1 MLKERPEIISPENI
15 ELSSEKEPNKENES
29 RYSKNVEASLGRIL
43 GPETLNSGIKKEA
56 GEYITKE
63 QDETTLEFMRKLF
76 VDNKQTLKEEGFW
89 VENAGD
95 SFIVKACREK
105 LNWKDSL
112 ETDDKYKKYKDDFEH
127 FDYLGRNFNKEN
139 VPEDAKFLMVNKLY
153 KTISEKEKEM
163 GEKGKNVQAE
173 AEIKKLY
180 TLAENISNDISG
192 LNIRKE
198 AEKEVVLPNKEDF
211 VSSDIIE
218 SEEKKMREGMNEKN
232 EPVEKSTEDVLH
244 EYFGYEVKK
253 IDKGFWKNE
262 EMVISARDENG
273 DLKKIKSFEMGWWSS
288 KVKDKKKYEDFI
300 KGKLQEEIKK
310 EIEVFYGKEV
320 EKRSFNVE
328 KNIREKIKEISS
340 SPEKAIGGIEAYFE
354 KINQKD
360 IDKEK
365 EEIEKRKANLAK
377 KSKEAKKKE
386 SESNESWNNLS
397 RGAQKLVNGM
407 ELSEDFDESLE
418 DIRDVLEEAGYG
430 TVKEEELI
438 KDKWFQKSIVGRYGE
453 VFKNKDKDRKAWNG
467 WLTQFLLAII
477 NSFNKK

>member
-1 MLKERPEIISPENI
+1 
-15 ELSSEKEPNKENES
+15 
-29 RYSKNVEASLGRIL
+29 
-43 GPETLNSGIKKEA
+43 
-56 GEYITKE
+56 
-63 QDETTLEFMRKLF
+63 
-76 VDNKQTLKEEGFW
+76 
-89 VENAGD
+89 
-95 SFIVKACREK
+95 
-105 LNWKDSL
+105 
-112 ETDDKYKKYKDDFEH
+112 
-127 FDYLGRNFNKEN
+127 
-139 VPEDAKFLMVNKLY
+139 MVNKIY
-153 KTISEKEKEM
+153 KTISEKEKEL
-163 GEKGKNVQAE
+163 GEKGKNIQAE
-173 AEIKKLY
+173 AEIKKLF

-192 LNIRKE
+192 IDIRKE
-198 AEKEVVLPNKEDF
+198 AEKKVDPVDKDNFISPDA
-211 VSSDIIE
+211 IE
-218 SEEKKMREGMNEKN
+218 LSERNMRESLDKN
-232 EPVEKSTEDVLH
+232 NKPVEKSTEDVLH

-365 EEIEKRKANLAK
+365 EEIEKRKANFTK

-386 SESNESWNNLS
+386 AESNESWNKLS
-397 RGAQKLVNGM
+397 KAAQKLVNGM
-407 ELSEDFDESLE
+407 ELSEDFDESLK